1 MACPPPL
8 PRRTDLRRILLL
20 GSGPIVIGQACEF
33 DYSGTQACKALRAEG
48 FEVVLV
54 NSNPASIMTDP
65 DMADRTYIEP
75 LTPEVVA
82 RVIEIE
88 QPDALLPTMGGQ
100 TALNLAV
107 ALAENG
113 TLEKHGVELIGANL
127 QAIRKAEDR
136 LLFKEAMERIGV
148 AVCPSGIA
156 NTLEEAERVGEVI
169 GSYPRIIRP
178 AFTLGG
184 SGGGIAYNPEE
195 FRAFCKSGLEA
206 SPVSQILVEQS
217 LLGWKE
223 FELEV
228 MRDSADNVVIVCSI
242 ENLDP
247 MGVHTG
253 DSITVA
259 PAQTLTDREYQ
270 RLRDQSIAII
280 REIGVDTGGSNIQ
293 FAINPANGDVVVIEM
308 NPRVSRSSALA
319 SKATGFPIAKIAARL
334 AVGYT
339 LDEIVND
346 ITGATPA
353 CFEPTIDYVV
363 TKIPRFAFEKF
374 RGSPAVLTTSM
385 KSVGEAM
392 AIGRCFEESF
402 QKALRSL
409 ETGHAGWG
417 CDRPDA
423 ASDLTLAP
431 DPTALERALRT
442 ATPERIFAVREA
454 MLVGRSDDEIHQLSA
469 IDPWFLAKLR
479 CILEA
484 EQRLLR
490 GRQLQQL
497 DAAALL
503 ELKQLGFSDRQIAWA
518 TGSDELTVRRHRQG
532 LGINAVFKTVDT
544 CAAEFASS
552 TPYHY
557 STYERPLERLN
568 AAGELEIVPPENEV
582 QPESRRKVMILGGG
596 PNRIGQGIE
605 FDYCCVHASFALQA
619 EGFATVMVNSNP
631 ETVSTDYDTSDRLY
645 FEPLTL
651 EDVLNVIE
659 VEHPEGVIVQ
669 FGGQTPL
676 KLAIPLLR
684 WLASPEGL
692 ATGTRVWGT
701 SPESIDAAEDRE
713 QFEAILRRL
722 EIRQPRNGLARSEA
736 EARTIAARVGY
747 PVVVRPSYVLGG
759 RAMEVVYDEAELN
772 RYMVEA
778 VQVEPDHPVLI
789 DQYLDNAIEVDV
801 DALCDLE
808 GVVVIGGV
816 MEHIEP
822 AGIHS
827 GDSACW
833 LPSVSLS
840 EAALATI
847 REWSRA
853 LALALGVRGLI
864 NLQFAVQYDPEQG
877 ERVFIIE
884 ANPRASRTVPFV
896 AKATGVPLAKVASQ
910 LMAGRTLAELGLT
923 AEPIPPLQTVKEAVL
938 PFKRFPGSDTLLG
951 PEMRSTGEV
960 MGIASS
966 AGMAYAKAELAA
978 GEALP
983 TSGTVFLSTHD
994 RDKQALL
1001 PVAERLVGLG
1011 FDLIATGGTAE
1022 ALRAAGLQVESI
1034 LKVHEGRPNIEDA
1047 IRSARIQLIINTPIG
1062 RQAAHDDKY
1071 LRRAALDY
1079 AVPTVTT
1086 LAGAR
1091 AAVEAITALQQQ
1103 KIEVNALQDI
1113 HPGLTR

>member
-1 MACPPPL
+1 M

-374 RGSPAVLTTSM
+374 LGSPAVLTTSM

-417 CDRPDA
+417 CDRPDP
-423 ASDLTLAP
+423 ASDPTLAP

-490 GRQLQQL
+490 GRQLAQL

-532 LGINAVFKTVDT
+532 LGINVVFKTVDT

-736 EARTIAARVGY
+736 EARAIAARVGY

-801 DALCDLE
+801 DALCDRE
-808 GVVVIGGV
+808 GEVVIGGV

-864 NLQFAVQYDPEQG
+864 NLQFAVQIDPEQG

-994 RDKQALL
+994 RDKPALL

>member
-1 MACPPPL
+1 M
-8 PRRTDLRRILLL
+8 PRRSDLSRILLV

-48 FEVVLV
+48 YEVILI

-65 DMADRTYIEP
+65 EMADRTYIEP
-75 LTPEVVA
+75 LTPDIVT
-82 RVIEIE
+82 RVIEQE
-88 QPDALLPTMGGQ
+88 RPDALLPTMGGQ

-107 ALAENG
+107 TLAENG
-113 TLEKHGVELIGANL
+113 TLERFGVELIGADL
-127 QAIRKAEDR
+127 KAIQKAEDR
-136 LLFKEAMERIGV
+136 LLFKQAMERIGV
-148 AVCPSGIA
+148 KVCPSGIA
-156 NTLEEAERVGEVI
+156 SSQEEAEAVGAAI
-169 GSYPRIIRP
+169 GSFPRIIRP

-195 FRAFCKSGLEA
+195 YAAICKSGLEA
-206 SPVSQILVEQS
+206 SPVSQILIEQS

-228 MRDSADNVVIVCSI
+228 MRDLADNVVIVCSI

-280 REIGVDTGGSNIQ
+280 REIGVATGGSNIQ
-293 FAINPANGDVVVIEM
+293 FAINPDNGDVVVIEM

-339 LDEIVND
+339 LDEILND
-346 ITGATPA
+346 ITGKTPA

-402 QKALRSL
+402 QKAMRSL
-409 ETGHAGWG
+409 ETGLSGWG
-417 CDRPDA
+417 GDREEPNH
-423 ASDLTLAP
+423 SDGEL
-431 DPTALERALRT
+431 DRRLRT
-442 ATPERIFAVREA
+442 PSPERILSVRTA
-454 MLVGRSDDEIHQLSA
+454 MVRGRSDEEIHRISK

-479 CILEA
+479 RIIEA
-484 EQRLLR
+484 ETRLIKGKSLE
-490 GRQLQQL
+490 QL
-497 DAAALL
+497 DAESLFEA
-503 ELKQLGFSDRQIAWA
+503 KQLGFSDRQIAWQ
-518 TGSDELTVRRHRQG
+518 TNSDELLVRQRRHQLDVRA
-532 LGINAVFKTVDT
+532 IFKTVDT

-557 STYERPLERLN
+557 STYERPLQTLQ
-568 AAGELEIVPPENEV
+568 ADGPLKPLPASTEV
-582 QPESRRKVMILGGG
+582 TRRQDGRKMMILGGG

-605 FDYCCVHASFALQA
+605 FDYCCCHASFAGQ
-619 EGFATVMVNSNP
+619 EQGITTVMVNSNP
-631 ETVSTDYDTSDRLY
+631 ETVSTDYDTSDSLY

-659 VEHPEGVIVQ
+659 AERPDGVVVQ

-684 WLASPEGL
+684 WLESEEGR
-692 ATGTRVWGT
+692 ATGTSIWGT
-701 SPESIDAAEDRE
+701 SPESIDRAEDRE
-713 QFEAILRRL
+713 QFEAILRDL
-722 EIRQPRNGLARSEA
+722 NIRQPRNGLARSEE
-736 EARTIAARVGY
+736 EARAVASRVGY

-759 RAMEVVYDEAELN
+759 RAMEVVFDEEELN
-772 RYMVEA
+772 RYMREA

-789 DQYLDNAIEVDV
+789 DQYLENAVEVDV
-801 DALCDLE
+801 DALCDHN
-808 GVVVIGGV
+808 GAVIVGGL

-827 GDSACW
+827 GDSACC
-833 LPSVSLS
+833 LPSVSLG
-840 EAALATI
+840 EAALNTI
-847 REWSRA
+847 RDWSRS
-853 LALALGVRGLI
+853 LAQSLEVRGLI
-864 NLQFAVQYDPEQG
+864 NLQFAVQRNTDSSEVVY
-877 ERVFIIE
+877 IIE

-896 AKATGVPLAKVASQ
+896 AKATGQPLARLATR
-910 LMAGRTLAELGLT
+910 LMAGETLSDIGLT
-923 AEPIPPLQTVKEAVL
+923 REPNPPLQAIKEAVL
-938 PFKRFPGSDTLLG
+938 PFRRFPGADTVLG

-960 MGIASS
+960 MGCADSF
-966 AGMAYAKAELAA
+966 GMAYAKAELGA

-983 TSGTVFLSTHD
+983 TQGTVFLSTHD
-994 RDKQALL
+994 RDKQALV
-1001 PVAERLVGLG
+1001 PIAARLIELG
-1011 FDLIATGGTAE
+1011 FDVTATSGTAQ
-1022 ALRAAGLQVESI
+1022 ALANAGLKVQSV
-1034 LKVHEGRPNIEDA
+1034 LKVHEGRPNIEDQ
-1047 IRSARIQLIINTPIG
+1047 IRSNQVQLVINTPIG

-1091 AAVEAITALQQQ
+1091 AAVEAISALQQQ
-1103 KIEVNALQDI
+1103 PRLSIHALQDV
-1113 HPGLTR
+1113 HAMQR

>member
-1 MACPPPL
+1 M
-8 PRRTDLRRILLL
+8 PRRTDLHRILLL

-48 FEVVLV
+48 YQVILV

-65 DMADRTYIEP
+65 EMADRTYIEP
-75 LTPEVVA
+75 LTPDLVTQ
-82 RVIEIE
+82 VIERE
-88 QPDALLPTMGGQ
+88 RPDALLPTMGGQ

-107 ALAENG
+107 NLAENG
-113 TLEKHGVELIGANL
+113 TLERFGVELIGADL
-127 QAIRKAEDR
+127 QAIQKAEDR
-136 LLFKEAMERIGV
+136 LLFKQAMERIGV
-148 AVCPSGIA
+148 KVCPSGIA
-156 NTLEEAERVGEVI
+156 STLEEAEAVGAAI
-169 GSYPRIIRP
+169 GSFPRIIRP

-195 FRAFCKSGLEA
+195 YAAICKSGLEA
-206 SPVSQILVEQS
+206 SPVSQILIEQS

-228 MRDSADNVVIVCSI
+228 MRDLADNVVIVCSI

-280 REIGVDTGGSNIQ
+280 REIGVATGGSNIQ
-293 FAINPANGDVVVIEM
+293 FAVNPANGDVVVIEM

-339 LDEIVND
+339 LDEILND
-346 ITGATPA
+346 ITGKTPA

-374 RGSPAVLTTSM
+374 RGSPAILTTSM

-402 QKALRSL
+402 QKAMRSL
-409 ETGHAGWG
+409 EIGRSGWG
-417 CDRPDA
+417 CDRPEPEI
-423 ASDLTLAP
+423 S
-431 DPTALERALRT
+431 EREIDRLLRT
-442 ATPERIFAVREA
+442 PSPERILWVRTA
-454 MLVGRSDDEIHQLSA
+454 MLQGRSDDDLHRISG

-479 CILEA
+479 RLIDAEHQLLTGRSLEQLNA
-484 EQRLLR
+484 EELL
-490 GRQLQQL
+490 Q
-497 DAAALL
+497 
-503 ELKQLGFSDRQIAWA
+503 LKQLGFSDRQIAWA
-518 TGSDELTVRRHRQG
+518 TGSTELAVRDQRQT
-532 LGINAVFKTVDT
+532 LGVVPVFKTVDT
-544 CAAEFASS
+544 CAAEFAST

-557 STYERPLERLN
+557 STYERPLQKLN
-568 AAGELEIVPPENEV
+568 DAGELITMPPSNEV
-582 QPESRRKVMILGGG
+582 QSSRTGRRMMILGGG

-605 FDYCCVHASFALQA
+605 FDYCCCHASFAAQDK
-619 EGFATVMVNSNP
+619 GISTVMVNSNP
-631 ETVSTDYDTSDRLY
+631 ETVSTDYDTSDSLY

-659 VEHPEGVIVQ
+659 AEHPDGVVVQ

-684 WLASPEGL
+684 WLDSDAGR
-692 ATGTRVWGT
+692 ATGTRIWGT
-701 SPESIDAAEDRE
+701 SPESIDRAEDRE
-713 QFEAILRRL
+713 QFEAILRSL

-736 EARTIAARVGY
+736 EARNVAARVGY

-759 RAMEVVYDEAELN
+759 RAMEVVFDEEELN
-772 RYMVEA
+772 RYMREA

-789 DQYLDNAIEVDV
+789 DQYLENAVEVDV
-801 DALCDLE
+801 DALCDKD
-808 GVVVIGGV
+808 GNVVIGGL

-827 GDSACW
+827 GDSACC
-833 LPSVSLS
+833 LPSVSLGD
-840 EAALATI
+840 EALGII
-847 REWSRA
+847 RAWSRG
-853 LALALGVRGLI
+853 LALALKVEGLI
-864 NLQFAVQYDPEQG
+864 NLQFAVQRDSEGREIVY
-877 ERVFIIE
+877 IIE

-896 AKATGVPLAKVASQ
+896 AKATGQPLARIATR
-910 LMAGRTLAELGLT
+910 LMAGETLAEVGLSH
-923 AEPIPPLQTVKEAVL
+923 EPQPPLQTIKEAVL
-938 PFKRFPGSDTLLG
+938 PFRRFPGADTVLG

-960 MGIASS
+960 MGS
-966 AGMAYAKAELAA
+966 ADSFGMAYAKAELGA

-983 TSGTVFLSTHD
+983 TAGTVFLSTHD
-994 RDKQALL
+994 RDKQALI
-1001 PVAERLVGLG
+1001 PVAGRLIELG
-1011 FDLIATGGTAE
+1011 FSVIATSGTAHTLAE
-1022 ALRAAGLQVESI
+1022 AGLAVTSV
-1034 LKVHEGRPNIEDA
+1034 LKVHEGRPNIEDL
-1047 IRSARIQLIINTPIG
+1047 IRSNQVQLVINTPIG

-1091 AAVEAITALQQQ
+1091 AAVEAIAALQGQPTLS
-1103 KIEVNALQDI
+1103 IHALQDV
-1113 HPGLTR
+1113 HS